1 MKIFVTGAAGYIGG
15 SIAEH
20 LRGDGHTVRG
30 LVRRDTQA
38 EDLAARGIT
47 PVLGDLDNHAL
58 LMREAR
64 SADAVINAA
73 SSDHRAAVEFLLE
86 ALRGSGKAFLHTS
99 GSSVIGDDERGNA
112 LSPHIFDEGT
122 PFIVEPGK
130 QARHAIDQTA
140 WRRAIKASAQSC
152 CATA

>member
-47 PVLGDLDNHAL
+47 PVLGTKGAALDLNSRGGGPKDGNL
-58 LMREAR
+58 EM
-64 SADAVINAA
+64 A
-73 SSDHRAAVEFLLE
+73 SSEE
-86 ALRGSGKAFLHTS
+86 P
-99 GSSVIGDDERGNA
+99 
-112 LSPHIFDEGT
+112 LSPAVSEH
-122 PFIVEPGK
+122 V
-130 QARHAIDQTA
+130 
-140 WRRAIKASAQSC
+140 W
-152 CATA
+152 

>member
-47 PVLGDLDNHAL
+47 PVLGTKGAALDLNSRGGPKDRNL
-58 LMREAR
+58 EM
-64 SADAVINAA
+64 A
-73 SSDHRAAVEFLLE
+73 SSGEPLTPAV
-86 ALRGSGKAFLHTS
+86 
-99 GSSVIGDDERGNA
+99 SS
-112 LSPHIFDEGT
+112 
-122 PFIVEPGK
+122 
-130 QARHAIDQTA
+130 
-140 WRRAIKASAQSC
+140 RRVS
-152 CATA
+152 